1 MRIGEEGRGDRG
13 IRKKNF
19 CWSGVLLVI
28 KVGGGLG
35 VDYLLNLNRSNICEE
50 MLINN
55 SYSSKSNRLFY
66 ICIQFFEW

>member
-19 CWSGVLLVI
+19 CWLGVFLVI

-55 SYSSKSNRLFY
+55 LYFSKSNRLFY
-66 ICIQFFEW
+66 ICI